1 MCSRS
6 IYGFLHIAAWFEIKQ
21 TMRLYACKKEAG
33 SLRKKDWVLLLL
45 KKISVMVIKTEQFV
59 LLIQ

>member
-1 MCSRS
+1 
-6 IYGFLHIAAWFEIKQ
+6 
-21 TMRLYACKKEAG
+21 MRLYACKKEAG